1 MFTDKDTG
9 KELTL
14 EEAIEKVKLMTDE
27 EKLDLLDLINK
38 QLGIQP
44 LKSKVI

>member
-1 MFTDKDTG
+1 MYIDKDNG
-9 KELTL
+9 KIITL
-14 EEAIEKVKLMTDE
+14 DEAMEKVKLMTDE
-27 EKLDLLDLINK
+27 EKLALLDLIHK

>member
-9 KELTL
+9 KILTL
-14 EEAIEKVKLMTDE
+14 DEAMEKVKLMTYE
-27 EKLDLLDLINK
+27 EKLDLLDLIHK

-44 LKSKVI
+44 LKSKTL